1 MIQSKNI
8 SPIAF
13 WVVAVVFAGDEFRQ
27 NQWECLLVM
36 FAALEL
42 VPRGL
47 RLLGR
52 PQPDWYALAAALF
65 CCAYFFEGFWFLALP
80 YLVWAV
86 WMTLREAAELLVP
99 QNRQLLDFVR
109 VFALG
114 YWATGAAFAVMYLIG
129 IQPLGFDLVIVSL
142 TAAHFHLAGFV
153 LTVLVFAQI
162 REMPSRWTKILGWAS
177 MVGMPLVA
185 AGITG
190 SQLGLPSILEQV
202 SALGFV
208 IFAFAFIIQQI
219 RLAKQPKYPNTT
231 RWLWV
236 AGLGCLLIGVALAA
250 LYALRFQYPDPWVN
264 IPNMKIWHGTLNT
277 LGFAWLSLLGY
288 EVVK

>member
-13 WVVAVVFAGDEFRQ
+13 WLVAVVFAGDEFRQ

-65 CCAYFFEGFWFLALP
+65 CCAYLFEGFWFLALP

-86 WMTLREAAELLVP
+86 WTTLKEATELLMP
-99 QNRQLLDFVR
+99 QNRQLYDFVR

-114 YWATGAAFAVMYLIG
+114 YWATGAAFAVMYLVG
-129 IQPLGFDLVIVSL
+129 FQPLGFDLVIVSL
-142 TAAHFHLAGFV
+142 TAAHFHVAGFV
-153 LTVLVFAQI
+153 MTALVFAQNL
-162 REMPSRWTKILGWAS
+162 EMSNPWTKIVGWAS
-177 MVGMPLVA
+177 LIGMPLVA
-185 AGITG
+185 LGITG
-190 SQLGLPSILEQV
+190 SQLGFLSVLEQL

-208 IFAFAFIIQQI
+208 AFALVVLVQQI
-219 RLAKQPKYPNTT
+219 RLAHQPKYPKPS

-236 AGLGCLLIGVALAA
+236 AGVGCLLIGVILAA
-250 LYALRFQYPDPWVN
+250 FYALRFQYPAPWVS

-288 EVVK
+288 DLMK